1 VTQAASLTGTVL
13 DGKYSVD
20 KILGEGGMG
29 AVYRA
34 RHLGTK
40 RVVALKVIIPRMTR
54 SAEFVERFRREAESA
69 GGLRHPNV
77 VDVTDFGFARVGDD
91 QVAYLVMEYLDGCT
105 LAEILYEEKR
115 LPLDWSV
122 DIVEQTCAAIE
133 EAHRAGIIH
142 RDIKPQN
149 IWLEPNRRG
158 GYTVKVLDFGL
169 AKVRDTGPEAQQER
183 FQTGELP
190 QLQDGGVVR
199 TIQMRAEAA
208 TNPDAP
214 IKSTA
219 SLGSESAGAAS
230 APSTMPQSSGKELT
244 RVGTV
249 LGTPYYMSPEQC
261 RGQSLDA
268 RSDIYSLAV
277 VAYEMLCGE
286 RPFPGVDPLDV
297 MSKHLTAEPRPLS
310 EVFPKIPRA
319 VSDVIM
325 AALQKDPEKRPESAE
340 LFATTLRATSEGAG
354 ALLRRAVVLCTENF
368 PAFLRLFAIAY
379 LPLIALR
386 LVGEGVD
393 LFEARVPPAAFVAW
407 KLAFGAAASIVTFL
421 AAAVTRGVSALLMT
435 QLEIA
440 PLRDVKVHLALGVLR
455 RRLRSLVLG
464 SAFYVLAVGLPL
476 GIFVTSMRWF
486 AGDARAGQAGQFNVG
501 RELEAF
507 VELAIGLVAGYVTV
521 RNFIRFSLFPIALL
535 IEGKGVRESLRRS
548 ALLVSRGRRYIG
560 PVAAVEVL
568 EYASEVVFVV
578 AAAAVMLNDAA
589 RDVVVA
595 VAATGLE
602 LLVAPVV
609 AIAYAMIYLKVRQA
623 LGESTRAMLKEQL
636 VEQEIPRSQ
645 WLQRMHKS
653 WATRSGSSFG
663 GRSGGHSGGH
673 SGA

>member
-1 VTQAASLTGTVL
+1 
-13 DGKYSVD
+13 
-20 KILGEGGMG
+20 
-29 AVYRA
+29 
-34 RHLGTK
+34 
-40 RVVALKVIIPRMTR
+40 MTR

-77 VDVTDFGFARVGDD
+77 VDVTDFGFARVGDEEI
-91 QVAYLVMEYLDGCT
+91 AYLVMEYLDGCT
-105 LAEILYEEKR
+105 LAEILYEEKH

-122 DIVEQTCAAIE
+122 DILEQTCAAIE

-169 AKVRDTGPEAQQER
+169 AKVRDTSLDAPQER
-183 FQTGELP
+183 FRTGQLP
-190 QLQDGGVVR
+190 QLQDDGVAHTMV
-199 TIQMRAEAA
+199 MRAEVTA
-208 TNPDAP
+208 DGGP
-214 IKSTA
+214 IRTTA
-219 SLGSESAGAAS
+219 DLGSDSSSAAS
-230 APSTMPQSSGKELT
+230 APRSAPSTLGQSSGKELT
-244 RVGTV
+244 QVGTV

-268 RSDIYSLAV
+268 RSDLYSLAV
-277 VAYEMLCGE
+277 VAYEMLAGE

-297 MSKHLTAEPRPLS
+297 MSKHLTATPRPLS
-310 EVFPKIPRA
+310 ELCPKIPRG
-319 VSDVIM
+319 VSDLIM
-325 AALQKDPEKRPESAE
+325 SALEKEPDKRPTSAE
-340 LFATTLRATSEGAG
+340 QFATTLRATAEGAG

-393 LFEARVPPAAFVAW
+393 IFETRVPPAAFIAW
-407 KLAFGAAASIVTFL
+407 KLAFGVIASVATFL
-421 AAAVTRGVSALLMT
+421 AAAVTRGVSALLLT

-440 PLRDVKVHLALGVLR
+440 PLRDVKVHLALGVLK

-464 SAFYVLAVGLPL
+464 SAFYVLVVALPL

-486 AGDARAGQAGQFNVG
+486 AGDARAGVAGQFNVG
-501 RELEAF
+501 TELEAI
-507 VELAIGLVAGYVTV
+507 VELGIALVAGYITI

-535 IEGKGVRESLRRS
+535 IEGKGVRESLQRS
-548 ALLVSRGRRYIG
+548 TRLVAHGRRFIV
-560 PVAAVEVL
+560 PVAVLEVL
-568 EYASEVVFVV
+568 EYMSEVI
-578 AAAAVMLNDAA
+578 L
-589 RDVVVA
+589 VA
-595 VAATGLE
+595 VAAPIVMNDAVRDAVVSFASTGLE

-609 AIAYAMIYLKVRQA
+609 AIAYAMIYLKLRQA

-663 GRSGGHSGGH
+663 GHSGGHSGSHSGGH
-673 SGA
+673 SGAG